1 MGDKLRIGIVGT
13 GYIAQALAPAMGQSP
28 DAELVAVAS
37 RAEERAAEFIA
48 EQSGDPQG
56 DAKAFG
62 SWREMIAW
70 GGLDAV
76 YVATP
81 TSTREEISVAAAAAG
96 KHVLAEKPF
105 ESLDSLRRITAACRE
120 HGVAFL
126 DATHFVHHPRTT
138 QIQREM
144 EQRIGEP
151 LALRTAFFFPNP
163 DRTNI
168 RFDPRLE
175 PTGALGDMAWY
186 SMRAAVEYLP
196 GSFEIE
202 SQQSFLSRDLE
213 TGAVVRVSGAIRF
226 GDGTTTTYD
235 AGYDVGALVQELDLL
250 GTEGVI
256 QLADFVQDWKQ
267 GAGFDHPTH
276 EVGFT
281 QRCALVPPAEFEF
294 VPTPSQRTAHS
305 RMIDAFARLACHP
318 ERQVLREAS
327 IRASERTQGLVDAA
341 WRAGGG

>member
-1 MGDKLRIGIVGT
+1 MGDELRIGIVGT
-13 GYIAQALAPAMGQSP
+13 GYIAEALAPAIHESP
-28 DAELVAVAS
+28 KAKLVAVAS
-37 RAEERAAEFIA
+37 RRVERGEEFA
-48 EQSGDPQG
+48 QKHGVG
-56 DAKAFG
+56 TAFG
-62 SWREMIAW
+62 SWQELVVW

-81 TSTREEISVAAAAAG
+81 TSAREEISVAAAAAG

-105 ESLDSLRRITAACRE
+105 DGLASLQRITAACRE

-126 DATHFVHHPRTT
+126 DATHFVHHPRTA

-144 EQRIGEP
+144 QQRIGEP

-168 RFDPRLE
+168 RFDPSLE

-196 GSFEIE
+196 WEREIE
-202 SQQSFLSRDLE
+202 GLHSVLRRDGE
-213 TGAVVRVSGAIRF
+213 TGAVVRASGAIAF
-226 GDGTTTTYD
+226 ANGTTTTTYD
-235 AGYDVGALVQELDLL
+235 AGYDVGALVQDLDLL

-256 QLADFVQDWKQ
+256 HLSDFVQDWKQ
-267 GAGFDHPTH
+267 GAGFDHPDH
-276 EVGFT
+276 VVGFT
-281 QRCALVPPAEFEF
+281 HRSAMAPPAEFAF

-305 RMIDAFARLACHP
+305 LMIDAFAGLARHSDG
-318 ERQVLREAS
+318 EDSREAS
-327 IRASERTQGLVDAA
+327 LRASERTQALIDAA
-341 WRAGGG
+341 WKAGGG

>member
-13 GYIAQALAPAMGQSP
+13 GYIAQALAPAMGESP
-28 DAELVAVAS
+28 EAELVAVAS
-37 RAEERAAEFIA
+37 RSVGRA
-48 EQSGDPQG
+48 EQFITEHGTGGQG
-56 DAKAFG
+56 AVKAFG

-70 GGLDAV
+70 DGLDAV

-81 TSTREEISVAAAAAG
+81 TSTREEIAVAAAEAG
-96 KHVLAEKPF
+96 QHVLAEKPF
-105 ESLDSLRRITAACRE
+105 DGLESLQRITTACRE

-126 DATHFVHHPRTT
+126 DATHFVHHPRTA
-138 QIQREM
+138 QIKSEA

-186 SMRAAVEYLP
+186 CMRAAVEYLP
-196 GSFEIE
+196 GSFEVE
-202 SQQSFLSRDLE
+202 SLQTSLSRDLE
-213 TGAVVRVSGAIRF
+213 TGAVVRVSGSMLF

-235 AGYDVGALVQELDLL
+235 AGYDVGALVQDLDLL

-256 QLADFVQDWKQ
+256 HLEDFVQDWKQ
-267 GAGFDHPTH
+267 GAGFDHPDH
-276 EVGFT
+276 VVGFT
-281 QRCALVPPAEFEF
+281 QRRALAPPAEFAF

-305 RMIDAFARLACHP
+305 LMIDAFASLARHP
-318 ERQVLREAS
+318 DRQDLQEAS
-327 IRASERTQGLVDAA
+327 IRASERTQGLLDAA